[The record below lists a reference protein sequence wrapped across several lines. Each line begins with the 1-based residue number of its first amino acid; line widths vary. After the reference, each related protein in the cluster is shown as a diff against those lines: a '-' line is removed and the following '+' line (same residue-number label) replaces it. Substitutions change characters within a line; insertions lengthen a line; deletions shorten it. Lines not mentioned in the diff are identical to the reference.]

1 MRIKCSHCGQR
12 YDVGQD
18 ALGQSVEC
26 TSCGQE
32 FIIKMDCVIPKT
44 TPKTKT
50 ASVSTSSPIP
60 SKVHV
65 QPRTEDTN
73 VKNTTTATMEQ
84 QGSGGGLKA
93 LTCEMCGSTDMIKQG
108 GVFVCQSCGTKY
120 SLEEAKKMMI
130 AGTVN
135 VAGTVTVDNSSF
147 VKKSL
152 DNARRALKKDDW
164 EEVEKYYNLVERENP
179 NCIEAVFFSAFAK
192 AMYSLFD
199 AEYFKRNNKF
209 EVLIKSISVIS
220 DYYDETTE
228 NKKVVLRAVCF
239 AVERMCS
246 TKNFVYAGG
255 CGSGENF
262 LAVLLVI
269 FSSNIGTYRWTKQ
282 LIEAVKN
289 AVIVELKQIR
299 AAHPDREDAYLQD
312 LINRLSNLKKSGC
325 YIATAVYGSYDC
337 PEVWTLRRYRD
348 NVLGASW
355 YGRLFIKTYYAISPT
370 VVQYFGRTRIFQ
382 KFWRGKLDAF
392 VKKLN
397 DQGIS
402 SKPYA
407 DKNW

>member
-1 MRIKCSHCGQR
+1 MRTKCSHCGQR
-12 YDVGQD
+12 YEVEQD

-32 FIIKMDCVIPKT
+32 FIIKMVRVVPAPKPAHKP

-60 SKVHV
+60 SKVYV

-164 EEVEKYYNLVERENP
+164 EEAERYYNLVERENP
-179 NCIEAVFFSAFAK
+179 ACIEAVFFSAFAR
-192 AMYSLFD
+192 AMYSLTD
-199 AEYFKRNNKF
+199 TEYFKRKQKF
-209 EVLIKSISVIS
+209 EVLVKSISVINE
-220 DYYDETTE
+220 YYDETTE
-228 NKKVVLRAVCF
+228 DKKLVLQSICR
-239 AVERMCS
+239 AVERMYS
-246 TKNFVYAGG
+246 TEFVYKSASGNDFFEFAASATQV
-255 CGSGENF
+255 GSS
-262 LAVLLVI
+262 A
-269 FSSNIGTYRWTKQ
+269 WTKQ

-289 AVIVELKQIR
+289 AVIIELKQIQAVHR
-299 AAHPDREDAYLQD
+299 KEAYLQD

-370 VVQYFGRTRIFQ
+370 VVQYFGKTRIFQ